1 MFADLA
7 DFLYTLYG
15 AILVITIITAY
26 AIVTFITSHAQ
37 VIVTTLAL
45 HAAVT
50 HCARFFAAE
59 PPSVIDH
66 NDEIELEQPLLI
78 TPGVSEHA
86 EPTNFTTQPFIIE
99 IDDDSPSESDDSSVV
114 SFQTE
119 MTVSSA
125 ENDSDCSDD
134 EFDDD
139 DSFSSFSFSSAP
151 PTVYTTRSGRRVVP
165 PVRFMFESPAAP
177 VVPVPVPSPRHCVRF
192 VEGLESEKPPQQPT
206 GSILRGSYGP
216 SPIDFDYLEM
226 DDDDAV
232 ILGYKEAAF
241 GGEGGIVNF
250 RIDEAS
256 VEQNATWRLRIYG
269 KDAPALDDVDL
280 LTFDHNLKSC
290 LYDDD
295 LMGVWRQ

>member
-1 MFADLA
+1 MTFYRNS
-7 DFLYTLYG
+7 LYTLYG
-15 AILVITIITAY
+15 AILVITIIIAY
-26 AIVTFITSHAQ
+26 AIVTFVTSHAQ

-45 HAAVT
+45 YAAVT
-50 HCARFFAAE
+50 QIARVFAVYAE
-59 PPSVIDH
+59 PSVIDH
-66 NDEIELEQPLLI
+66 DDEIKLEQPLLI
-78 TPGVSEHA
+78 TPEVSEHA
-86 EPTNFTTQPFIIE
+86 EPTSFTTQPFIIE
-99 IDDDSPSESDDSSVV
+99 IDDDPPSESDDSSVV
-114 SFQTE
+114 SFETE
-119 MTVSSA
+119 MTESSA
-125 ENDSDCSDD
+125 DNDSDSGDD
-134 EFDDD
+134 ESDDD

-151 PTVYTTRSGRRVVP
+151 PAVYTTRSGRRVVP

-177 VVPVPVPSPRHCVRF
+177 VVPVTSTRHRVRF
-192 VEGLESEKPPQQPT
+192 VEGFESEKPPQQPT

-226 DDDDAV
+226 DDDDAE

-256 VEQNATWRLRIYG
+256 VEQNAFWRLRIYG

-290 LYDDD
+290 LYDDN

>member
-37 VIVTTLAL
+37 VIATTLAL
-45 HAAVT
+45 YAAVT
-50 HCARFFAAE
+50 QCARLLADDAE
-59 PPSVIDH
+59 PSVIDH
-66 NDEIELEQPLLI
+66 DDEIELEQPLLI
-78 TPGVSEHA
+78 TPEVSEHA
-86 EPTNFTTQPFIIE
+86 EPTSFTTQPFIIE
-99 IDDDSPSESDDSSVV
+99 IDDDLPSESDDSSVV
-114 SFQTE
+114 SFETE

-125 ENDSDCSDD
+125 DNDSDYGD
-134 EFDDD
+134 ESSEDE

-151 PTVYTTRSGRRVVP
+151 PTVYTTRSGRHVVP

-177 VVPVPVPSPRHCVRF
+177 VVPVASTRHRVRF
-192 VEGLESEKPPQQPT
+192 VKGFESEKPPQQPT

-226 DDDDAV
+226 DDDDAE

-295 LMGVWRQ
+295 LMGVWRK